1 MVAPELQIQS
11 DTILIKFNN
20 YISNA
25 FQIFEKNKIVDKG
38 DDLTSFGNSRK
49 STQFNYYI
57 NVDEELDVFEKALD
71 GDKNG
76 DFAGLSEKDDPK
88 KSVAIVELLK
98 HLDMK
103 LTGGKLPT
111 EYHDVIK
118 EHLLT
123 VNWSSSNNKREALAI
138 IRDAVMLIVTSSQ
151 FMIQK

>member
-1 MVAPELQIQS
+1 M
-11 DTILIKFNN
+11 
-20 YISNA
+20 
-25 FQIFEKNKIVDKG
+25 DKG
-38 DDLTSFGNSRK
+38 DNLSSFGNSRK

-57 NVDEELDVFEKALD
+57 NVDEELDVFEQALD

-88 KSVAIVELLK
+88 KSEAVIELLK
-98 HLDMK
+98 HLDLK
-103 LTGGKLPT
+103 LAGGKLST
-111 EYHDVIK
+111 EYHDAIK

-123 VNWSSSNNKREALAI
+123 VNWNSSKNKTEALAI

>member
-1 MVAPELQIQS
+1 M
-11 DTILIKFNN
+11 
-20 YISNA
+20 
-25 FQIFEKNKIVDKG
+25 
-38 DDLTSFGNSRK
+38 
-49 STQFNYYI
+49 
-57 NVDEELDVFEKALD
+57 DEELDVFEQALD

>member
-1 MVAPELQIQS
+1 MHLC
-11 DTILIKFNN
+11 
-20 YISNA
+20 
-25 FQIFEKNKIVDKG
+25 KN
-38 DDLTSFGNSRK
+38 
-49 STQFNYYI
+49 
-57 NVDEELDVFEKALD
+57 
-71 GDKNG
+71 
-76 DFAGLSEKDDPK
+76 DPK
-88 KSVAIVELLK
+88 KSEAIVEFLK
-98 HLDMK
+98 HLDLK